1 MVSGEA
7 AMVMGAL
14 ISCIKRRKQKDIHSK
29 SNDAITIYV
38 GNLGSWKC
46 GGDKLV
52 HVVGTYGG
60 VIMDERSTTW

>member
-1 MVSGEA
+1 MRPLPGIKYHGTPIKKLLLVVSGEA

-38 GNLGSWKC
+38 GNLGS
-46 GGDKLV
+46 
-52 HVVGTYGG
+52 
-60 VIMDERSTTW
+60 